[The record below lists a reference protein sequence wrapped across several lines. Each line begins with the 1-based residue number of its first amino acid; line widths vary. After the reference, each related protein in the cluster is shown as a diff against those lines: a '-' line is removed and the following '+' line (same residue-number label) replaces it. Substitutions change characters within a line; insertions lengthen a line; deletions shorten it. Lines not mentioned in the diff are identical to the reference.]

1 MKLRLARTL
10 SLLITLGLAAGLVGC
25 NFSVTTAHIDSLRLS
40 KDKAGKEPSATF
52 GPHDQIH
59 ARASVANVP
68 SKVTLKW
75 QFITEQVDGEP
86 HDAPV
91 SALDMAFDLP
101 SDGSSSYDLSPPED
115 GWPVGKYRIE
125 VRMLVEG
132 GEQKDQKIAPFAIK

>member
-1 MKLRLARTL
+1 MNLRLARNLTFL
-10 SLLITLGLAAGLVGC
+10 VIVTLAAGLAGC
-25 NFSVTTAHIDSLRLS
+25 SFSVTTAHLDSLS
-40 KDKAGKEPSATF
+40 IAKDKAGKVPSNTF

-59 ARASVANVP
+59 ARATVANVP

-75 QFITEQVDGEP
+75 QLITEQVDGQP

-91 SALDMAFDLP
+91 SALDMTVDLP

-125 VRMLVEG
+125 VRMLVES
-132 GEQKDQKIAPFAIK
+132 GEQKDQKIAPFTVN